1 MDKIEAAKTVQDYW
15 SSISDLR
22 PHSIFLS
29 NRILPCTAGRLKYA
43 HFVFAEALVVNR
55 EMSTEMTKVMMESYG
70 LIESLFREDPEPDNI
85 EYRKY
90 IVGLE
95 NGTITNF
102 RHPNPFGEFNAV
114 AEFYN
119 FIGESIFKQEQRQI
133 NDEHFGSS
141 LYDALTD
148 KAFAEKDIK
157 RLIDIVNTSLTRFVT
172 FPDKKSNDFCM
183 FIN

>member
-15 SSISDLR
+15 NSISDLR

-29 NRILPCTAGRLKYA
+29 NRILPCTVGNLKYA
-43 HFVFAEALVVNR
+43 HFVFSEALVI
-55 EMSTEMTKVMMESYG
+55 EGEMTSGMMKAMMESYG
-70 LIESLFREDPEPDNI
+70 LIESIFRENPEPDNV

-90 IVGLE
+90 ISELK
-95 NGTITNF
+95 NGNITNF
-102 RHPNPFGEFNAV
+102 RHPNPFGESNAV

-119 FIGESIFKQEQRQI
+119 FICETIFKKEQRQI
-133 NDEHFGSS
+133 VDEHLGSFV
-141 LYDALTD
+141 YEALTD
-148 KAFAEKDIK
+148 KALAENDAKS
-157 RLIDIVNTSLTRFVT
+157 LIDIVNTSLTRFVT